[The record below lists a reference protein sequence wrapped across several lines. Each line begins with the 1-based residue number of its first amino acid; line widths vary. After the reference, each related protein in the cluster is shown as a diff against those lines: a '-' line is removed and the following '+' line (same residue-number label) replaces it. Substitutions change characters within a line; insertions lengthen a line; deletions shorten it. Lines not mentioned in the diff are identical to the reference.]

1 MAGDMGDELE
11 NKAFHF
17 RLDTRDPNEKIAR
30 KIIEDAA
37 EQGMGLRE
45 LITAALLQYKQEPR
59 RGDSRP
65 EKLIRQQRIATR
77 SMEIAAQTI
86 MEVAEFIRSNPSEM
100 GEVQY
105 EQERQRI
112 SGKLQRNMA
121 GLISEASEYD
131 E

>member
-1 MAGDMGDELE
+1 MGDELD

-17 RLDTRDPNEKIAR
+17 RLDNRDPDEETAR
-30 KIIEDAA
+30 RIIKEAG
-37 EQGMGLRE
+37 ESGIGLRE
-45 LITAALLQYKQEPR
+45 LITAALLQYKHEPR

-86 MEVAEFIRSNPSEM
+86 MEVAEFIRANPSDM

>member
-1 MAGDMGDELE
+1 MGDEL

-17 RLDTRDPNEKIAR
+17 RLDRRDENENAAWN
-30 KIIEDAA
+30 IIDESA
-37 EQGMGLRE
+37 ENGVGLRE
-45 LITAALLQYKQEPR
+45 LITAALLQYTDTPR

-77 SMEIAAQTI
+77 SMEIAAKTI
-86 MEVAEFIRSNPSEM
+86 MEVAEFIRSNPTEM
-100 GEVQY
+100 GAVQY
-105 EQERQRI
+105 EMERQRI
-112 SGKLQRNMA
+112 STKLQNNMA